1 MADNSKCF
9 SLVRGRVMRVTRLD
23 GCGAVV
29 LGPDSQVV
37 SDGFISVALTAQT
50 DEGTAISVTNAAGK
64 VCISDEPCPTFTGYD
79 IAVEFCGVDPA
90 LIAIMTGQPVV
101 NDAAG
106 ETAIGFRMNSAIDAC
121 DSGFALE
128 VWSQVPAA
136 VCEAG
141 SEGSYGYFLVPF
153 VKGGIIGDFTI
164 ANDVVNFTLSG
175 AKSKDGSAWGVGPYN
190 VTRDETNLPAPLNV
204 AIDSNDHLDMEL
216 TTVAPP
222 DAACG
227 SVALGTPASG
237 AEAGTPGTF
246 TPDNSYGPESFADL
260 GALTAD
266 PITPWTTG
274 QHIVLRDGSLA
285 HWDGTAW
292 VVGSAP

>member
-64 VCISDEPCPTFTGYD
+64 VCISDEPCPAFTGYD
-79 IAVEFCGVDPA
+79 ITVEFCGVDPA
-90 LIAIMTGQPVV
+90 LIQIMTGQPVV
-101 NDAAG
+101 MDAA
-106 ETAIGFRMNSAIDAC
+106 ETVAIGFRMNTAIDAC
-121 DSGFALE
+121 ESGFALE
-128 VWSQVPAA
+128 VWSNVPAA
-136 VCEAG
+136 ACEPG
-141 SEGSYGYFLVPF
+141 QEGSFGYFLVPF

-164 ANDVVNFTLSG
+164 ANDVVNFTLSS

-190 VTRDETNLPAPLNV
+190 VTRDESNLAAPLNV
-204 AIDSNDHLDMEL
+204 AIDPNDHLDMEL
-216 TTVAPP
+216 TTVSPP

-227 SVALGTPASG
+227 SFSLGTPATG
-237 AEAGTPGTF
+237 AEAGTPGTY
-246 TPDNSYGPESFADL
+246 TPDNSYGPADFASITT
-260 GALTAD
+260 LTAD
-266 PITPWTTG
+266 PTTAWTTG

-285 HWDGTAW
+285 YWNGTAW
-292 VVGSAP
+292 TTGAAP